1 MMCRWAEISM
11 VMVVVGFASAS
22 ASAFGFGFD
31 VEAIEYSRQ
40 NSLCQDTF
48 YLL

>member
-1 MMCRWAEISM
+1 MRAEISM
-11 VMVVVGFASAS
+11 VIGDGDGGLRVG
-22 ASAFGFGFD
+22 FGFGFD